1 MTIDSQVAGPL
12 EGIHTKKTATRVPS
26 IITSSKYSGAHGGR
40 FPRCARGSLD
50 KKVWMDGDLF
60 ASRSSPI
67 VSWHAPIDQ
76 RVSVRRAWR
85 TAKTQPPPQS
95 LDFPI
100 EWRKAEGIIIL
111 SDAWPP
117 LSLTL

>member
-12 EGIHTKKTATRVPS
+12 EASKRITR
-26 IITSSKYSGAHGGR
+26 KLHDGR
-40 FPRCARGSLD
+40 SERQSHQAVDLPDNFTLGFD